1 MFSGSDSEDSMTTDE
16 DEYIE
21 INDNNGMLGKAV
33 LEEKGPAIML
43 PRQPPAPPTL
53 DVVDD
58 ETGDRLDDVDMD
70 NLAG

>member
-43 PRQPPAPPTL
+43 PRQPPVPPTL